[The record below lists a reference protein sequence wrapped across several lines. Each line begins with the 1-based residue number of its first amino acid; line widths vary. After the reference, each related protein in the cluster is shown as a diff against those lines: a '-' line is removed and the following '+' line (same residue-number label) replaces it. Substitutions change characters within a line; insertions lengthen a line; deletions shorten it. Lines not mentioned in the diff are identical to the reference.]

1 MNHTTLHQAVQSAAG
16 LRLRLRLQPMYGV
29 GEIVFPSTY
38 SGGGYLISDRRIP
51 DYAEAIKCAILDSV
65 QSQANRMED
74 SLSEDIRSENIH
86 LPHAVTD
93 FSNIEDLEKSVGK
106 ITSLET
112 PHRIFDAII
121 RDSELNGTRF
131 PYTDAGKAVVAANSK
146 NATALFR
153 YDPTSLLFGSWDSTG
168 VSGGL
173 GEKYTR
179 CVVSEIV
186 AINAFEAKRKGT
198 RVDPL
203 NSSAAVK
210 IKEIQ
215 AASGDQVWKTQIAK
229 GEKKKKDMSKPSSI
243 NHGNIIWPE
252 EGKSDL
258 HGGITC
264 DYIQQSATISCA
276 ALRQLRFPVT
286 GKTGTDAKAHT
297 VLAAIALHAAALN
310 VEKGWHLR
318 SRCDLVLDDSQKTI
332 EWEILGSSV
341 PKQSLSADATRKLL
355 EDAISEAIKAGL
367 PWEEK
372 PLELKPSKALAD
384 LVRKSQQLQR
394 ESDTAE

>member
-1 MNHTTLHQAVQSAAG
+1 MNYTELHQAVQSAAG
-16 LRLRLRLQPMYGV
+16 LRLRLRLQPMYGQ

-51 DYAEAIKCAILDSV
+51 GYDQAVKCAILDSV

-74 SLSEDIRSENIH
+74 ALAEDIRNGNIH

-93 FSNIEDLEKSVGK
+93 FSEVPDLQKPVGR

-121 RDSELNGTRF
+121 RDSELNGQRF
-131 PYTDAGKAVVAANSK
+131 PYTDAGKAVVAANGK
-146 NATALFR
+146 NATALFQ

-186 AINAFEAKRKGT
+186 AINASEAKRKGT
-198 RVDPL
+198 RVDPF
-203 NSSAAVK
+203 NTASAVP

-215 AASGDQVWKTQIAK
+215 AATDDQVWKSMIAK

-252 EGKSDL
+252 EGKADL

-264 DYIQQSATISCA
+264 DYIQQSATISFP
-276 ALRQLRFPVT
+276 ALRQLRFPVV
-286 GKTGTDAKAHT
+286 GKPGADAKAHA

-310 VEKGWHLR
+310 VARGWHLR
-318 SRCDLVLDDSQKTI
+318 SRCDLILDDSQAI
-332 EWEILGSSV
+332 EWEILGNA
-341 PKQSLSADATRKLL
+341 PTKQALAADATRELL
-355 EDAISEAIKAGL
+355 KEAIAKAIEAGL
-367 PWEEK
+367 PWETK
-372 PLELKPSKALAD
+372 PLELKPSRSLAE
-384 LVRKSQQLQR
+384 LVSKSQELQSKS
-394 ESDTAE
+394 ESPE

>member
-1 MNHTTLHQAVQSAAG
+1 MNYTDLLESVRNAAA
-16 LRLRLRLQPMYGV
+16 LRLRLRLQPMYGQ

-38 SGGGYLISDRRIP
+38 SGGGYLISERRIP
-51 DYAEAIKCAILDSV
+51 GYPEAIKCAILDSV

-74 SLSEDIRSENIH
+74 ALAEDIRSGKIH

-93 FSNIEDLEKSVGK
+93 FTEVEKTFKKLVGK
-106 ITSLET
+106 ITSLDA

-121 RDSELNGTRF
+121 RDSELDDTRF
-131 PYTDAGKAVVAANSK
+131 PYTAAGIAVVKANGK
-146 NATALFR
+146 NATGLFQ

-186 AINAFEAKRKGT
+186 AINVSEARRKGT
-198 RVDPL
+198 RVDPF
-203 NSSAAVK
+203 NASAAVK
-210 IKEIQ
+210 IKDIQ
-215 AASGDQVWKTQIAK
+215 SETGDDVWKNMIVK

-252 EGKSDL
+252 EGKADL
-258 HGGITC
+258 HGGVTC
-264 DYIQQSATISCA
+264 DYIQQSATISFP

-286 GKTGTDAKAHT
+286 GKTDTDVKAQT

-310 VEKGWHLR
+310 VARGWHLR
-318 SRCDLVLDDSQKTI
+318 SRCDLVLDENQTI
-332 EWEILGSSV
+332 EWEILGNSPTKRV
-341 PKQSLSADATRKLL
+341 LAADATRDLL
-355 EDAISEAIKAGL
+355 HEAIAKAKEAGL
-367 PWEEK
+367 PWEDK

-384 LVRKSQQLQR
+384 LVRKSQQLQSD
-394 ESDTAE
+394 SDTAE